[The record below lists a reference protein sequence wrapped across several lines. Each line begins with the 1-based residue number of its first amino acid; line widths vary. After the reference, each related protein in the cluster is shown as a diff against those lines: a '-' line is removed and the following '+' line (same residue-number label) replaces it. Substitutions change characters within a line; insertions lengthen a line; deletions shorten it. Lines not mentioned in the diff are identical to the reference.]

1 MCCQW
6 QPVAANATTSSLIS
20 THMLYTIPKL
30 TPSSSGDSGL
40 QYGGGNG
47 DAHATGITFSYKNLK
62 HCEAGACV

>member
-1 MCCQW
+1 MRACCCSQLRALS
-6 QPVAANATTSSLIS
+6 VAANATTSSLIN
-20 THMLYTIPKL
+20 THILYAILTL

-62 HCEAGACV
+62 HE